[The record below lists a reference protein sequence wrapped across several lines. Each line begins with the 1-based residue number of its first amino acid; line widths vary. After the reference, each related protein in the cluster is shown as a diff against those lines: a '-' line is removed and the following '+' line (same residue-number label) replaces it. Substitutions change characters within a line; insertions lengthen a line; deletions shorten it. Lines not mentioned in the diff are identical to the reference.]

1 MVSEL
6 RPVTHVTEADNL
18 SGGKSTPTYDRMQT
32 LPEGRIA
39 KIKSSYHPLLR
50 WDLLIIPSQASSLG
64 YLPSGVR
71 TPIQASRTC

>member
-1 MVSEL
+1 MSQKQTASAVGS
-6 RPVTHVTEADNL
+6 RRQA
-18 SGGKSTPTYDRMQT
+18 TYDRMQT

-50 WDLLIIPSQASSLG
+50 WDFLIIPSPASSLG

-71 TPIQASRTC
+71 TPIHASRTC